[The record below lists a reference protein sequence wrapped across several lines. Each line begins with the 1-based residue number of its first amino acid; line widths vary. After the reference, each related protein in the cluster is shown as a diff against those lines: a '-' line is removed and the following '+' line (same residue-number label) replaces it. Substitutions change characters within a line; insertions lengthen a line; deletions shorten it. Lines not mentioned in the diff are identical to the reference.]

1 MEDKI
6 ICPQC
11 KKITVSGKG
20 NKYRPF
26 CSRRC
31 KLIDLGE
38 WAREEKTISRNINPK
53 EIHQLLINIDM
64 PAIPYALFFFASSVS
79 SIDRPP
85 SA

>member
-26 CSRRC
+26 YSRRC

-53 EIHQLLINIDM
+53 EIH
-64 PAIPYALFFFASSVS
+64 
-79 SIDRPP
+79 
-85 SA
+85 

>member
-38 WAREEKTISRNINPK
+38 WSNTNQSKLEKELDELIVEKIK
-53 EIHQLLINIDM
+53 QQHKINILKDQLM
-64 PAIPYALFFFASSVS
+64 KCVKMVG
-79 SIDRPP
+79 DGN
-85 SA
+85 

>member
-11 KKITVSGKG
+11 KKITFSWKG

-53 EIHQLLINIDM
+53 EIH
-64 PAIPYALFFFASSVS
+64 
-79 SIDRPP
+79 
-85 SA
+85 